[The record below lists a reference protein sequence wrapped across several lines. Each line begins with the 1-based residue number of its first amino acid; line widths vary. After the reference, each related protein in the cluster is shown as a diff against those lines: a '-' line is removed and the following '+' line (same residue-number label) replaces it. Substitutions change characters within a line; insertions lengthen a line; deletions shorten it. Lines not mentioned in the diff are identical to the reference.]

1 MKRLLILLLILVF
14 ALAACGGDDD
24 SDSGDAGDDQDT
36 TAQQSSDDA
45 DSEDTDDS
53 DATDDDP
60 EDAPPA
66 DEPEEEFTLEIPDGY
81 NDLDVLAIPFT
92 NIATGE
98 QFAFASFAG
107 RPILAQGLTLAC
119 RPCIETQDI
128 IQNEIIAELGTEDF
142 VFISYSTAFADRPP
156 QFERYL
162 EDNGYDW
169 IFTSADQQFTLELS
183 RTVGDATRNGSA
195 QPRFYI
201 GPNGEVTEVETG
213 PIDAEAAIAQ
223 MRELAELAG
232 DTDGDDI
239 ADESSDEEMTNDG
252 EATEEASNEEMTD
265 DGEATEEPSED
276 EAESEATEES

>member
-1 MKRLLILLLILVF
+1 MKRFLILLLILVF

-24 SDSGDAGDDQDT
+24 DSSDAGDDQDT
-36 TAQQSSDDA
+36 TAQQSSDSGDDTDNGDA
-45 DSEDTDDS
+45 DSGDDTEEEP
-53 DATDDDP
+53 TP
-60 EDAPPA
+60 
-66 DEPEEEFTLEIPDGY
+66 DEPAEEFSVEIPDGY
-81 NDLDVLAIPFT
+81 NDVDILSIPFT

-128 IQNEIIAELGTEDF
+128 IQNEIIEELGTEDF

-183 RTVGDATRNGSA
+183 RTIGNATRNGTA

-201 GPNGEVTEVETG
+201 GPNGEITAVETG

-232 DTDGDDI
+232 DSGDDEDMG
-239 ADESSDEEMTNDG
+239 DEA
-252 EATEEASNEEMTD
+252 EATEEVTD
-265 DGEATEEPSED
+265 ESDDEDMGDETEATEEPSED
-276 EAESEATEES
+276 EDDTEEDPEAEATEES